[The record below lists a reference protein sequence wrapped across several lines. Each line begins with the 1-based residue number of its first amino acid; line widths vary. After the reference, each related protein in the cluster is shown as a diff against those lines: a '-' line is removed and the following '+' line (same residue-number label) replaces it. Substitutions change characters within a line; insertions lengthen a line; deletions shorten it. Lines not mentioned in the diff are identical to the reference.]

1 MHNISTSKNISQSQC
16 TVLDVHPIQQSPVN
30 TNITHIYFRN
40 VLISFVAAAN
50 YYNISLIKKLYKKIC
65 LIMRFTSQ
73 IGSVASTV
81 VFSKMHNK
89 NPGIINVT
97 LNIYKIYFRITIPN
111 DLSFLQYSFQ
121 CKSLFLFICPFLWLL
136 KKIKMKKNSIQWH
149 KSPTNDLMT
158 AQIFSWFW

>member
-1 MHNISTSKNISQSQC
+1 M
-16 TVLDVHPIQQSPVN
+16 N
-30 TNITHIYFRN
+30 TTITHIYFRN

-111 DLSFLQYSFQ
+111 DLSFLQCSFQ
-121 CKSLFLFICPFLWLL
+121 CKSLFLFFLQNEFFFYPVAL
-136 KKIKMKKNSIQWH
+136 KPNQWFDDCIDIQLILVISCIPIH
-149 KSPTNDLMT
+149 LTNNHFLEFMP
-158 AQIFSWFW
+158 